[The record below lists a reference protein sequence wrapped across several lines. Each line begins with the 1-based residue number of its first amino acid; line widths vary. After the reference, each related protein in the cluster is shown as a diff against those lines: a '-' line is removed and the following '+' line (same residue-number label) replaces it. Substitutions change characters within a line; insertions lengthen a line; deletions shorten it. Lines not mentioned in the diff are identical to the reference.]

1 VHRKQWTPTQWEEFE
16 RLFVE
21 HLETLTV
28 EDLQAYECSM
38 QEWLEGAKA
47 MARAWQRTGMT

>member
-1 VHRKQWTPTQWEEFE
+1 MHRKQWTPTQWEEFE